1 VLEVL
6 SEIVLKALLKCYRRP
21 AAEIG
26 GCSTAQ
32 HIVVLAPHI
41 DDETISCG
49 GTVRRHVLAGDRVTV
64 LFLTDGSRCARA
76 QPGIVE
82 QREAEAERAVR
93 QTLGAQELVFW
104 RYPDQGLA
112 AASDLAERL
121 ASALRDLSP
130 DVLYVP
136 SAWDPHRDH
145 VAAANLASAAAGW
158 VRRSVRIYESFCP
171 LTPYGFNRFVDITDV
186 RGAKA
191 AAMDCFSSQVVSFP
205 SIALLNRAQSAVAHA
220 ARTASVEVFLEV
232 PPSRYPAVCAFM
244 TSTPVRPRRISQIR
258 NVVRAYLVNF
268 SRTRRMRRSLSP
280 LLHD

>member
-1 VLEVL
+1 VLEAL
-6 SEIVLKALLKCYRRP
+6 SEIVLKALIGRYRVP

-26 GCSTAQ
+26 GCSSAQ
-32 HIVVLAPHI
+32 NVVVLAPHI

-49 GTVRRHVLAGDRVTV
+49 GTLRRHVMQGDRVTV
-64 LFLTDGSRCARA
+64 LFLTDGSRCVRA

-82 QREAEAERAVR
+82 RREAEADRAVR

-121 ASALRDLSP
+121 ESALCRMSP

-136 SAWDPHRDH
+136 SAWDPHPDH
-145 VAAANLASAAAGW
+145 VAAANVASAAVRW
-158 VRRSVRIYESFCP
+158 VRRGVRIYESFCP

-191 AAMDCFSSQVVSFP
+191 AALECFASQVVSFP
-205 SIALLNRAQSAVAHA
+205 SIALLNRAQAAVAHT

-232 PPSRYPAVCAFM
+232 PPARYPAVCAFM
-244 TSTPVRPRRISQIR
+244 TSTPFRPRRIFQVR
-258 NVVRAYLVNF
+258 NVVRAYLANL
-268 SRTRRMRRSLSP
+268 SRARRMRRTLSQ